1 MYLLVHLSFKQ
12 DKGGIMYMLI
22 RAYPYLSVGVRA
34 YPFLL
39 VSNRS
44 NPCIRATV
52 LRIIPFKSVI
62 DRNEP

>member
-1 MYLLVHLSFKQ
+1 MYV
-12 DKGGIMYMLI
+12 LI
-22 RAYPYLSVGVRA
+22 RSYPYLSVGVRA

-44 NPCIRATV
+44 NPCIWATA

-62 DRNEP
+62 DRNKP

>member
-1 MYLLVHLSFKQ
+1 MYV
-12 DKGGIMYMLI
+12 LI
-22 RAYPYLSVGVRA
+22 RAYPYLSVGVRV

-44 NPCIRATV
+44 DPCIRAIA

-62 DRNEP
+62 DRNKP

>member
-1 MYLLVHLSFKQ
+1 MYV
-12 DKGGIMYMLI
+12 LI
-22 RAYPYLSVGVRA
+22 RAYPYFSVGVRA

-44 NPCIRATV
+44 NRCIRATA

-62 DRNEP
+62 DRTKP